1 MRDFL
6 LGLDIGT
13 TAVKGILADTSGCII
28 ADASA
33 ENTLRSPKPG
43 WSEQDAEQWWHNTG
57 QVCRCLVEHCTGTH
71 IAAVGV
77 SGMVPTV
84 VLLDAD
90 GRLLRPSIQQND
102 ARSHEEIAYFKKQTD
117 TGDIMSRTG
126 SPVTQQSIGPKLVWL
141 RKHEAEVIQCA
152 AHLMGSYD
160 YINYQLTGKF
170 VIEHNW
176 ALESGLYDAQRRA
189 WADDLLELSQIGP
202 RLLDEIHEPSDV
214 IGTVTREAAAHTGLR
229 EGTPVV
235 AGSADHVASA
245 FAAGLKSPGDLLV
258 KLGGAGDILIVINK
272 FQPDSRLFIDYHVV
286 PGYYL
291 INGCMASS
299 GSIIKW
305 FRTHFAPDSSFDELD
320 AASTTIPPG
329 SEGLVLLPYFLGE
342 KTPIFDPKARGV
354 LFGLSLSHARAHVYR
369 AVLEAISFGF
379 YHHLKVFKDIGLLP
393 SEKVMVTNGGARSQL
408 WRQITADVLGLKLQ
422 TLETNAG
429 SSLGAMF
436 VAGKGVGAFR
446 EWSDIERFITTGTIT
461 IPNRDNHD
469 LYRKQFE
476 LYRQLYEVN
485 RPLFQANQ

>member
-235 AGSADHVASA
+235 A
-245 FAAGLKSPGDLLV
+245 
-258 KLGGAGDILIVINK
+258 I
-272 FQPDSRLFIDYHVV
+272 
-286 PGYYL
+286 
-291 INGCMASS
+291 C
-299 GSIIKW
+299 W
-305 FRTHFAPDSSFDELD
+305 
-320 AASTTIPPG
+320 
-329 SEGLVLLPYFLGE
+329 
-342 KTPIFDPKARGV
+342 
-354 LFGLSLSHARAHVYR
+354 LS
-369 AVLEAISFGF
+369 
-379 YHHLKVFKDIGLLP
+379 
-393 SEKVMVTNGGARSQL
+393 
-408 WRQITADVLGLKLQ
+408 
-422 TLETNAG
+422 
-429 SSLGAMF
+429 
-436 VAGKGVGAFR
+436 
-446 EWSDIERFITTGTIT
+446 
-461 IPNRDNHD
+461 
-469 LYRKQFE
+469 
-476 LYRQLYEVN
+476 
-485 RPLFQANQ
+485 